1 MIKALSAIALAAFV
15 AAALTLLPGFAPTV
29 EASVPQPL
37 AKGDRPD
44 IKTIGRNCSQ
54 QAWPNFEASCLRR
67 AGTKAEI
74 RVARLVTA
82 DRTP

>member
-1 MIKALSAIALAAFV
+1 MIKTLSAIVLSACV

-37 AKGDRPD
+37 AKADRLD
-44 IKTIGRNCSQ
+44 IRSIGRDCSQ

-67 AGTKAEI
+67 AGTKADI
-74 RVARLVTA
+74 RVVRLVTA

>member
-1 MIKALSAIALAAFV
+1 MIKTLSAIVLSACV

-29 EASVPQPL
+29 EASVPQAL
-37 AKGDRPD
+37 AKSDRLD
-44 IKTIGRNCSQ
+44 IRSVGRDCSQ

-67 AGTKAEI
+67 AGTKADV
-74 RVARLVTA
+74 RQARLVTA

>member
-1 MIKALSAIALAAFV
+1 MIKALSAIAIAACV

-37 AKGDRPD
+37 AKADRLD
-44 IKTIGRNCSQ
+44 IRSIGRDCSQ
-54 QAWPNFEASCLRR
+54 QAWPNFEASCLRP
-67 AGTKAEI
+67 AGTKADV
-74 RVARLVTA
+74 RGVRLVTA